1 MSITHMIDM
10 SCNDASKETLVRA
23 EVIVFRFSVSNH
35 GYKPVEAG
43 DGDECLPPSLT
54 LIDVGRVA
62 EPRAHILS

>member
-10 SCNDASKETLVRA
+10 SCNDAAKETLVRA

-35 GYKPVEAG
+35 GYKPIEVG
-43 DGDECLPPSLT
+43 DGYECLLLSLT
-54 LIDVGRVA
+54 LIDVRRVA